1 MHSSQTGDRNIKV
14 SFEREVMTRQGKR
27 RINVKV
33 ETEEF
38 KSQRIRENEVPEL
51 TLIEKKKAASKL
63 QLRQKYS
70 SQN

>member
-1 MHSSQTGDRNIKV
+1 
-14 SFEREVMTRQGKR
+14 MTRKGKGS
-27 RINVKV
+27 INVKV
-33 ETEEF
+33 ETEAF